1 MAKTQ
6 TQSKIQKARLCVS
19 PSLNQT
25 DVAALLGRTQCWL
38 SLIERGKLRVSTKTE
53 SAILVAIGRLG
64 QFRQNKRKQAERVI
78 AESEAGLCRDLR
90 LSAV

>member
-1 MAKTQ
+1 MRKTQ
-6 TQSKIQKARLCVS
+6 SAIRKARLSVS
-19 PSLNQT
+19 PPPNQT

-38 SLIERGKLRVSTKTE
+38 SLIERGKLTVSVKTE
-53 SAILVAIGRLG
+53 QAILVAISRLG
-64 QFRQNKRKQAERVI
+64 QFRQNKRKEAERVI

>member
-6 TQSKIQKARLCVS
+6 IQSKVRMARLSVS
-19 PSLNQT
+19 PPLNQT
-25 DVAALLGRTQCWL
+25 DVAGLLGRTQGWL
-38 SLIERGKLRVSTKTE
+38 SLIERGKLKVSAKTE
-53 SAILVAIGRLG
+53 KAILVAIGRLG
-64 QFRQNKRKQAERVI
+64 QFRQSKRRQAERVI